1 MSSFT
6 TSKDYSFS
14 VFIANYNNEKYL
26 ATAIKSIISQTY
38 QNWELVIVDDGSTD
52 NSIQVIESF
61 LKDKRIKLI
70 ALGENFG
77 VGYSK
82 KMGADNCQNEIIGV
96 LDADDKIH
104 EETLEIIV
112 DAYKNN
118 PNCGFIYTSMYR
130 CDSSLKNCE
139 IDKRV
144 GEIIPPKTSIF
155 NYKISMF
162 RTFLREVYQKT
173 AGYDPNLKAAVDRDI
188 IYKLEEVTN
197 FKFINKPLYYYRK
210 NEEGVSQGKNEYNA
224 LYQYYLAR
232 CKAYLR
238 RLDTN
243 IPNLKRRD
251 IMYDYYKLKFYKF
264 IRFLR
269 KYSHYAEK
277 ILENFPFELKLLTR
291 FMKFLKSV

>member
-1 MSSFT
+1 MSSFIP
-6 TSKDYSFS
+6 SKEYSFS
-14 VFIANYNNEKYL
+14 VFIANYNNEKYI
-26 ATAIKSIISQTY
+26 ATAIKSVISQTY

-52 NSIQVIESF
+52 NSIQVIEPY

-70 ALGENFG
+70 ALDNNYG

-82 KMGADNCQNEIIGV
+82 KIGADNCQNDIIGV

-112 DAYKNN
+112 DAYKKN

-130 CDSSLKNCE
+130 CDSALKNCK

-144 GEIIPPKTSIF
+144 GEIIPPKTSLF

-162 RTFLREVYQKT
+162 RTFLRETYQKT
-173 AGYDPNLKAAVDRDI
+173 NGYDPHLKAAVDRDI
-188 IYKLEEVTN
+188 IYKLEEVTD
-197 FKFINKPLYYYRK
+197 FKFINIPLYYYRK
-210 NEEGVSQGKNEYNA
+210 NEEGVSQGKNEYHA

-238 RLDTN
+238 RLNTE
-243 IPNLKRRD
+243 IPNITIKD
-251 IMYDYYKLKFYKF
+251 ITFDYYKLKLYKF
-264 IRFLR
+264 IRFLK
-269 KYSHYAEK
+269 KYSHYVDRIIET
-277 ILENFPFELKLLTR
+277 LPFKSKLITKL
-291 FMKFLKSV
+291 MKYLKSV

>member
-1 MSSFT
+1 MSSY
-6 TSKDYSFS
+6 TSPKEYSFS

-26 ATAIKSIISQTY
+26 DTAINSVISQTY

-52 NSIQVIESF
+52 NSLEVIKPY

-70 ALGENFG
+70 ALKENCG

-82 KMGADNCQNEIIGV
+82 KMGADNCQNDIIGV

-104 EETLEIIV
+104 EKTLEVIV
-112 DAYKNN
+112 EAYKNN

-130 CDSSLKNCE
+130 CDSELKNCK

-144 GEIIPPKTSIF
+144 GEIIPPKTSLF

-173 AGYDPNLKAAVDRDI
+173 NGYDPNLRAAVDRDI

-197 FKFINKPLYYYRK
+197 FKFLNRPLYYYRK
-210 NEEGVSQGKNEYNA
+210 NEQGVSQGKNEYSA

-238 RLDTN
+238 RLNTD
-243 IPNLKRRD
+243 IPNLKKSD
-251 IMYDYYKLKFYKF
+251 IKLEYYKLKLYKV

-269 KYSHYAEK
+269 KYSHFADLIVET
-277 ILENFPFELKLLTR
+277 LPFELNLLKRFIKLLLN
-291 FMKFLKSV
+291 F